1 MTLKA
6 GVDKTTN
13 LRPILCIFQ
22 GFQRKTAVSKVH
34 VMSEVTE
41 ANHKLALPTCTSCYS
56 YAKPTLTYNQNANSR
71 PLLAIRQNAGLRLF

>member
-6 GVDKTTN
+6 GVDKTTK

-41 ANHKLALPTCTSCYS
+41 AKHKFDLPT
-56 YAKPTLTYNQNANSR
+56 
-71 PLLAIRQNAGLRLF
+71 